1 MQVTRTPAGFHFDT
15 DIDAIKPNLTDELFA
30 AVTALYGQRVSGVKL
45 SGYWLIYVGGPGH
58 RTIVSGSTLAGQ
70 RRHRKLTGALADGL
84 NVTITTE
91 GNGS

>member
-1 MQVTRTPAGFHFDT
+1 MKVTQIGTTFRFDT

-30 AVTALYGQRVSGVKL
+30 AVTALYGQRVNGVKL

-70 RRHRKLTGALADGL
+70 RRHRKLSAALAEGL
-84 NVTITTE
+84 GITIHTV
-91 GNGS
+91 